1 MPDRRFAEAFAA
13 EWIAAWNSRDLDRI
27 LAHYSEDFEFSSPF
41 IPEVA
46 GEPSGRL
53 EGQAA
58 VREYWRKALARRADL
73 QFELVSVLVGVGSI
87 IILYNRHDGKL
98 GAEQFEFTVGGKVI
112 RSSAHYAEQGR

>member
-1 MPDRRFAEAFAA
+1 MLDRQFAEAFAA

-27 LAHYSEDFEFSSPF
+27 LAHYTEDLQFSSPF

-53 EGQAA
+53 QGKAS

-73 QFELVSVLVGVGSI
+73 HFELVSVLVGVASVVIVYG
-87 IILYNRHDGKL
+87 RHDGRM
-98 GAEQFEFTVGGKVI
+98 GAEQFEFTPGGKVA
-112 RSSAHYAEQGR
+112 RSSAHYAEHGI